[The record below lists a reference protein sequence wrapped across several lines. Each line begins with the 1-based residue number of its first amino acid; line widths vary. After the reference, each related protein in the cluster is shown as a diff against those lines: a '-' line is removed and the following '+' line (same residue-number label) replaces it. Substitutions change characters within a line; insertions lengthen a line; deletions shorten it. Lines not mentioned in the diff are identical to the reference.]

1 MIYLEN
7 VSKGFVMRSGEFRPV
22 LQGVSALFRAGDK
35 VGILGRNGAG
45 KSTLIRM
52 IAGVEFPDTGRIERR
67 MRISWPLGKGAG
79 LNGEMS
85 GADNAR
91 FIARI
96 YGKPIQ
102 QVLDFVEDFAA
113 LGEYLFMPVRTYSSG
128 MRGRLQLGIS
138 LALQFECYL
147 IDEVTAAGDARFVE
161 RARQELAEK
170 SRNATVIMVSHQTR
184 TIRSYCHSAAV
195 LNHGTLTFYEDLDE
209 AFAAYEA
216 L

>member
-1 MIYLEN
+1 VIYLEDVN
-7 VSKGFVMRSGEFRPV
+7 KSYPMRSGALRPV
-22 LQGVSALFRAGDK
+22 LRDLSALFRPGDK

-45 KSTLIRM
+45 KSTLIRL
-52 IAGVEFPDTGRIERR
+52 IAGVEFPDSGRIERR
-67 MRISWPLGKGAG
+67 MRISWPLGHGAG
-79 LNGEMS
+79 LHGTLS
-85 GADNAR
+85 GADNVR
-91 FIARI
+91 FIARV
-96 YGKPIQ
+96 YGKPIG
-102 QVLDFVEDFAA
+102 QVLDFVEDFAD
-113 LGEYLFMPVRTYSSG
+113 LGDYLFMPVRTYSSG

-161 RARQELAEK
+161 RARVELMEK
-170 SRNATVIMVSHQTR
+170 SRHATLIMVSHQTK
-184 TIRSYCHSAAV
+184 TIRSYCNSAAV